1 MQKKMKFNEM
11 YNTPLRPMY
20 SEIWPLAIAPIM
32 APTFDNE
39 PNTENWFFIFFS
51 QIKQCQSIAQK
62 RKVKK
67 HNEKQKSDTPL
78 RLRVSSPWLFLL
90 A

>member
-39 PNTENWFFIFFS
+39 PNTENWFFF

-62 RKVKK
+62 RKGK
-67 HNEKQKSDTPL
+67 ET
-78 RLRVSSPWLFLL
+78 
-90 A
+90 